1 MILALRGC
9 NMNTGRKIGRP
20 PRTDATIRNQQIGVS
35 VTKVEAATLKRLADE
50 RDVRPAV
57 LIRELALDAIARLD
71 EEDPAAGK
79 DVRRTAAAETAKL
92 RADVLDL
99 GAHLA
104 RVGSNVNQIARA
116 MNRAPVAVPDEL
128 AGQVRDLAGLLTTVR
143 QMIAKRTF

>member
-1 MILALRGC
+1 MKAA
-9 NMNTGRKIGRP
+9 RKIGRP
-20 PRTDATIRNQQIGVS
+20 PRTDATIRSRQINVS

-71 EEDPAAGK
+71 EEDPAAAK
-79 DVRRTAAAETAKL
+79 DARRTAATETAKL

-99 GAHLA
+99 CAQLT
-104 RVGSNVNQIARA
+104 RVANNINQISRA

-143 QMIAKRTF
+143 QMITKRTF

>member
-92 RADVLDL
+92 

>member
-1 MILALRGC
+1 MKAA
-9 NMNTGRKIGRP
+9 RKIGRP
-20 PRTDATIRNQQIGVS
+20 PRTDATIRSRQINVS

-71 EEDPAAGK
+71 EEDPAAAK
-79 DVRRTAAAETAKL
+79 DAQLT
-92 RADVLDL
+92 
-99 GAHLA
+99 
-104 RVGSNVNQIARA
+104 RVANNINQISRA

-143 QMIAKRTF
+143 QMITKRTF

>member
-1 MILALRGC
+1 
-9 NMNTGRKIGRP
+9 MNTGRKIGRP
-20 PRTDATIRNQQIGVS
+20 PLTDTTIRNQQIGVS
-35 VTKVEAATLKRLADE
+35 VTKVEAETIKRLADE

-71 EEDPAAGK
+71 ENPAAAK
-79 DVRRTAAAETAKL
+79 DARRTAATETAKL

-99 GAHLA
+99 GAQLA

-116 MNRAPVAVPDEL
+116 MNRAPVVVPDEL